1 MKTEN
6 KILMIIIIV
15 ALIMSIYLVYISL
28 NPYKEKY
35 LLTIN
40 PFSEITVLSNKVII
54 NDNQKLYKQTI
65 DCTNLEKNEQ
75 ILFYKLKDSKKEYKI
90 SASIQVLEND
100 KILKESYKNATSIE
114 SKIIIQDKDNKYE
127 QIYIIES
134 ICQQGDISW
143 KNK

>member
-15 ALIMSIYLVYISL
+15 ALIMSLYIVYTNL

-40 PFSEITVLSNKVII
+40 PFSEITILDNKVILK
-54 NDNQKLYKQTI
+54 DNQKLYKQTI
-65 DCTNLEKNEQ
+65 DCTNLEINQQ
-75 ILFYKLKDSKKEYKI
+75 ILFYKLKDTNKEYKI
-90 SASIQVLEND
+90 TASIQVFDND
-100 KILKESYKNATSIE
+100 NILKETYQNATSIE
-114 SKIIIQDKDNKYE
+114 SKIIIQDKESKYE

-134 ICQQGDISW
+134 LCQQGELS
-143 KNK
+143 

>member
-40 PFSEITVLSNKVII
+40 PLSEITVLNNKVII

-90 SASIQVLEND
+90 SASIRVLEND

-134 ICQQGDISW
+134 ICQQGDIS
-143 KNK
+143 

>member
-15 ALIMSIYLVYISL
+15 ALIMSLYIVYTNL

-40 PFSEITVLSNKVII
+40 PFSEITILDNKVILK
-54 NDNQKLYKQTI
+54 DNQKLYKQTI
-65 DCTNLEKNEQ
+65 DCTNLEINQQ
-75 ILFYKLKDSKKEYKI
+75 ILFYKLKDTNKEYKI
-90 SASIQVLEND
+90 NALIQVFEND
-100 KILKESYKNATSIE
+100 NILKETYQNATSIE
-114 SKIIIQDKDNKYE
+114 SKIIIQDKESKYE

-134 ICQQGDISW
+134 ICQQGELS
-143 KNK
+143 

>member
-28 NPYKEKY
+28 NPYKDKY

-40 PFSEITVLSNKVII
+40 PFSEITVLNNKVII

-90 SASIQVLEND
+90 SASIRVLEND

-134 ICQQGDISW
+134 ICQQGDIS
-143 KNK
+143 